1 MWSAL
6 LFEFFPHYNTL
17 CRFIQYTFSSLPL
30 LLQPC
35 NQQGLFSFSVAVL
48 LLFRPFRKIL
58 RIFRQE
64 AKNTRVPTLGYS
76 GATHNTALL
85 GGRRVR
91 GFVDIEPIVRPCP

>member
-1 MWSAL
+1 
-6 LFEFFPHYNTL
+6 
-17 CRFIQYTFSSLPL
+17 L

-35 NQQGLFSFSVAVL
+35 NQQGHFSFSVAVL
-48 LLFRPFRKIL
+48 PLFRLSSKIF

-91 GFVDIEPIVRPCP
+91 GFVDIEPIVRPWCIFHGRSSYNLYGLYLYASVRRIEVN

>member
-6 LFEFFPHYNTL
+6 LFELFPHYNTL
-17 CRFIQYTFSSLPL
+17 CRFVQYTVSSLPL
-30 LLQPC
+30 LLQLC
-35 NQQGLFSFSVAVL
+35 NQQGHFSFSVL
-48 LLFRPFRKIL
+48 PLFRLSCKIF

-76 GATHNTALL
+76 GVTHNTALP

-91 GFVDIEPIVRPCP
+91 GFVGIEPLVHPCP

>member
-1 MWSAL
+1 
-6 LFEFFPHYNTL
+6 
-17 CRFIQYTFSSLPL
+17 L

-35 NQQGLFSFSVAVL
+35 NQQGHFSFSVAVL
-48 LLFRPFRKIL
+48 PLFRLSSKIF

>member
-6 LFEFFPHYNTL
+6 LFELFPHYNTL
-17 CRFIQYTFSSLPL
+17 CCFVQYTVTSPPL

-35 NQQGLFSFSVAVL
+35 NQQGHFSFSVAVL
-48 LLFRPFRKIL
+48 PLFLPFLQNPPYIQAGNKKH
-58 RIFRQE
+58 QSSH
-64 AKNTRVPTLGYS
+64 AGYS